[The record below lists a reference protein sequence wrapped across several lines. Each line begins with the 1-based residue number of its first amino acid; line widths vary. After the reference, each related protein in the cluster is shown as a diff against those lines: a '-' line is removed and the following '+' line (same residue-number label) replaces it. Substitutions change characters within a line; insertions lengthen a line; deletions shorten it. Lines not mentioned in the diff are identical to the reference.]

1 MFPKLLLEI
10 VESETIPGSGGS
22 CKDGTA
28 FETVSGIEL
37 FVGDNIWVAVDTGQG
52 TIHWPHWKSWSAMF
66 GCVSKHQF
74 VIKPPTQ
81 PNPYKDNPTQPNPD
95 KD

>member
-10 VESETIPGSGGS
+10 VESETIPGSGRS

-37 FVGDNIWVAVDTGQG
+37 FVGDSPSLVV
-52 TIHWPHWKSWSAMF
+52 
-66 GCVSKHQF
+66 
-74 VIKPPTQ
+74 
-81 PNPYKDNPTQPNPD
+81 
-95 KD
+95 